1 MVLLLTIDIIT
12 LLKHYTLKK
21 HLTWQILGKTDGR
34 EAPLSALSNTL
45 IGEGANLKNAVIY
58 LKAKNNKNNNSK
70 SMTHTSLAIR
80 DGFGWVLEPWT
91 MRQN

>member
-12 LLKHYTLKK
+12 LLKHYTVKK
-21 HLTWQILGKTDGR
+21 HFTWQILGKTDGR
-34 EAPLSALSNTL
+34 EAPLSAHSNTL

-58 LKAKNNKNNNSK
+58 LKAKHSKNNDSN

-80 DGFGWVLEPWT
+80 GEFGWVLES
-91 MRQN
+91 